1 MTEQGQYAF
10 ATVVLGSNDQ
20 IVLLRPAGGL
30 LAMTFLNFASE
41 IRPPS
46 EFVGEVPPAE
56 TGAQEMKMANLL
68 IESMADDDFD
78 FTQYKDTYNERL
90 QQLIDA
96 KISGKEIVTPPNE
109 ALPHVPDLLD
119 ALRQSLETSK
129 PAKKKP
135 ARLAAPTKPAAAPTA
150 KRRKTS

>member
-1 MTEQGQYAF
+1 
-10 ATVVLGSNDQ
+10 
-20 IVLLRPAGGL
+20 
-30 LAMTFLNFASE
+30 
-41 IRPPS
+41 
-46 EFVGEVPPAE
+46 
-56 TGAQEMKMANLL
+56 MANLL

-135 ARLAAPTKPAAAPTA
+135 ARLAPPTKPAGGADRQTTQDIVTERAAALCSTYSWARRRPPTPSTLW
-150 KRRKTS
+150 RRCFSFPPNACGLGCGLD